1 MIANI
6 KMNMMTIRPEAS
18 IITPDWSAPTRV
30 KAVSTTRI
38 SGQSARPYDSLNLAQ
53 HVGDSPNDV
62 TANRERLK
70 QLAGYSTEPLWLEQV
85 HGNTVVNA
93 DNCDSLVVADASF
106 SATNNKVCVVM
117 TADCLPVLF
126 CDKQGSAV
134 AAAHAGWRGLADGVL
149 EVTLKRLCD
158 ELACSA
164 SEILAWFGP
173 AIGPLAFEV
182 GDEVREAFIA
192 QHNVE
197 SAFIAADKGHWLM
210 DIYAVARAR
219 LNAAGVTDISGGEY
233 CTFSDSEHFFSYRRN
248 KTCGRM
254 ASLIWLQD

>member
-1 MIANI
+1 
-6 KMNMMTIRPEAS
+6 MNTMTIRSEAS
-18 IITPDWSAPTRV
+18 IIIPDWSAPARV
-30 KAVSTTRI
+30 RAVSTTRI
-38 SGQSARPYDSLNLAQ
+38 GGQSARPYDSLNLAQ
-53 HVGDSPNDV
+53 HVGDSESDV
-62 TANRERLK
+62 SANRECLK
-70 QLAGYSTEPLWLEQV
+70 QLAGYCNEPLWLEQV

-93 DNCDSLVVADASF
+93 DNCGSSIVADASF
-106 SATNNKVCVVM
+106 SASNNKVCVVM

-126 CDKQGSAV
+126 CDKQGRAV
-134 AAAHAGWRGLADGVL
+134 AAAHAGWRGLANGVL
-149 EVTLKRLCD
+149 EASLQQLCD

-164 SEILAWFGP
+164 DQILAWLGP

-192 QHNVE
+192 QHDVE

-219 LNAAGVTDISGGEY
+219 LNTAGVTDISGGGH

>member
-1 MIANI
+1 
-6 KMNMMTIRPEAS
+6 MNMMTIRSEAS
-18 IITPDWSAPTRV
+18 IIIPDWSAPARV
-30 KAVSTTRI
+30 RAVSTTRI
-38 SGQSARPYDSLNLAQ
+38 GGQSAPPYDSLNLAQ
-53 HVGDSPNDV
+53 HVGDSASDV
-62 TANRERLK
+62 SANRECLN

-93 DNCDSLVVADASF
+93 DNYNSLIAADASF

-126 CDKQGSAV
+126 CDKQGRAV
-134 AAAHAGWRGLADGVL
+134 AAAHAGWRGLAGGVL
-149 EVTLKRLCD
+149 EASLQQLCD

-164 SEILAWFGP
+164 GQILAWLGP

-192 QHNVE
+192 QHDVE

-219 LNAAGVTDISGGEY
+219 LNRAGVTDISGGEY